1 MKITAKLISLAGG
14 LNESI
19 ICFSMKGKDALS
31 SLEKYKDKEVSVEI
45 KKPSQKRSLNSNSF
59 FWCLCEEIA
68 QAVGTD
74 KDSVYIDMLGKYGKF
89 THIIVKPEAVDRMMK
104 EWRAS
109 KVLGEVLVNGNIG
122 VQIQCYYGSSTYDQT
137 EMNRLL
143 QGTVDECHELGIDTL
158 TPDEIAEMNSRWA
171 V

>member
-1 MKITAKLISLAGG
+1 MKITAKLLSLTGG

-45 KKPSQKRSLNSNSF
+45 KKPSKKRSLDSNSF

-68 QAVGTD
+68 KAVGTD

-109 KVLGEVLVNGNIG
+109 KVLGEVLVNGNVG
-122 VQIQCYYGSSTYDQT
+122 VQIQCYYGSSTYDQA

-143 QGTVDECHELGIDTL
+143 QGVVDECHDLGIDTM
-158 TPDEIAEMNSRWA
+158 TPDEIAEMTSRWA
-171 V
+171 I